1 MNLDTPKLTE
11 AISLCFE
18 NSKNNE
24 LPAAERARFLFQ
36 GKQLR
41 GHLLNLLT
49 AQFDAELDAEVAE
62 ANKRLSEVV
71 KQLKKDVDDLAKV
84 KEQLAELRGIA
95 KLLETLV
102 KGAASFV

>member
-1 MNLDTPKLTE
+1 MNLDTPRLTE

-18 NSKNNE
+18 QSKNTD
-24 LPAAERARFLFQ
+24 LPASERARFLFQ

-41 GHLLNLLT
+41 GHLMNLLT
-49 AQFDAELDAEVAE
+49 AEFDADLDDEVSE
-62 ANKRLSEVV
+62 ANARLGAVV

-84 KEQLAELRGIA
+84 RERLAELRGIA

-102 KGAASFV
+102 SGAASFV